1 MTRSMFVA
9 LSLSSRFIV
18 ADSRFS
24 VAGPLIRGCL
34 VAGTS
39 QEEVSTPGR
48 LLAWPLPVS
57 LRKRLATSCPHLT
70 SEVSVSRAVLAIEST
85 SSGSRPRTV
94 MSDSQT
100 ASMIRPGGLRPAG

>member
-1 MTRSMFVA
+1 MA

-39 QEEVSTPGR
+39 QEEGSTPGR

-94 MSDSQT
+94 MSGSWIWST
-100 ASMIRPGGLRPAG
+100 TRLAGSRLAG